1 MKQKKTMRLWQM
13 IIILL
18 LSVTMIITMF
28 SPAFRVDSKA
38 RRKQI
43 DVINKDEELLG
54 QLEKNYNSQD
64 GSSLFNI
71 PDSLSESSDELEDM
85 PDRGDETVEG
95 VDNEYTDV
103 PEMEGESS
111 KRMIEDMEND
121 LDTFD
126 ENIEKYEKE

>member
-71 PDSLSESSDELEDM
+71 PVKYDYKKGFVDVPLWDADFLRHRSSGWILDFRYLQTITVYDDFIALCRELEAF
-85 PDRGDETVEG
+85 
-95 VDNEYTDV
+95 
-103 PEMEGESS
+103 
-111 KRMIEDMEND
+111 ENTKD
-121 LDTFD
+121 
-126 ENIEKYEKE
+126 IC

>member
-103 PEMEGESS
+103 P
-111 KRMIEDMEND
+111 
-121 LDTFD
+121 
-126 ENIEKYEKE
+126 